1 MFIGSGTEYFYWW
14 ISLCHFLAKHFYGR
28 SGIRF
33 SGGFVSEWPSIT
45 AIVSIGTP
53 SLYHPEALVRRNK
66 SKLLGFFRHS
76 RSMHLYMA
84 GMPLELITQWLGHS
98 QLDTTLIYARAT
110 TEMKREAI
118 EKISQKEDSVFRD
131 KEKFKY
137 ANDDEIIKRLYGL
150 K

>member
-1 MFIGSGTEYFYWW
+1 
-14 ISLCHFLAKHFYGR
+14 
-28 SGIRF
+28 
-33 SGGFVSEWPSIT
+33 
-45 AIVSIGTP
+45 
-53 SLYHPEALVRRNK
+53 
-66 SKLLGFFRHS
+66 
-76 RSMHLYMA
+76 MHLYMA